1 MRRKKGFLARF
12 GERLDIP
19 REALPGGFG
28 LSMSGQNELTVRG
41 CRRILSYGADRIALS
56 LGRVVLSIRGTE
68 LLCTVFEAGSVTVQG
83 QIAQVS
89 FEERSNAYEG

>member
-1 MRRKKGFLARF
+1 MRRKKGFFTRF
-12 GERLDIP
+12 GEKLDIP

-41 CRRILSYGADRIALS
+41 CRRILSYGADCISLS
-56 LGRVVLSIRGTE
+56 LGRVVLSVRGTE

-83 QIAQVS
+83 QICQIG
-89 FEERSNAYEG
+89 FEERSNVHED

>member
-1 MRRKKGFLARF
+1 MRRKKEFFTRF
-12 GERLDIP
+12 GQRLDIP

-41 CRRILSYGADRIALS
+41 CRKILSYGADCILLS
-56 LGRVVLSIRGTE
+56 LGRVDLRVEGEE

-83 QIAQVS
+83 VVCKVS
-89 FEERSNAYEG
+89 FEGEDGAYEA